1 MLNNGYT
8 FIADGRQYTVIE
20 QLGSGANTVVYLA
33 QCSHGELVTKCILKE
48 YAHHD
53 NDDIEV
59 GKARFIASG
68 NMQNTIRQKS
78 VLTNQTPPVS
88 HVFEANGTAYIDVAC
103 YNGTTLDKLDS
114 LTLPQYMALCK
125 TIAKTVGYYH
135 KSGFLCLDLK
145 PENIFIVQN
154 APDDTITQLVEFID
168 FDSIRDVNNGGNT
181 LFSYTRDWAAPEQL
195 NPYAATKIS
204 MAADIY
210 TVGEIVFYLLI
221 GRHSNDTEHRGFSR
235 FPFEDCKREYHK
247 YSERPDIQALFT
259 RLFRNMIRSSAT
271 NRFQT
276 IDEVTKL
283 LGALVELLNQK
294 DYIIPILPSVSPDF
308 VGRDTEIR
316 QIAESLQTNHVLY
329 LTGVGGIG
337 KTMLVKN
344 YIASTGRNMM

>member
-221 GRHSNDTEHRGFSR
+221 GRHSNDT
-235 FPFEDCKREYHK
+235 
-247 YSERPDIQALFT
+247 
-259 RLFRNMIRSSAT
+259 
-271 NRFQT
+271 
-276 IDEVTKL
+276 
-283 LGALVELLNQK
+283 
-294 DYIIPILPSVSPDF
+294 
-308 VGRDTEIR
+308 
-316 QIAESLQTNHVLY
+316 
-329 LTGVGGIG
+329 
-337 KTMLVKN
+337 
-344 YIASTGRNMM
+344 